1 MPVSPL
7 RSINPQGWGPSLFWS
22 PLSSPE
28 PGMESVNLLNEYY
41 AVVKR
46 KELQVCKKKN
56 VLWMEQ
62 NSEGSILDDN
72 TIPESGKPS
81 TQKHWARKHG
91 KTSKWK
97 RGPFGICCAVHLKWV
112 YFTPRKWYLCRAKSK
127 RGVGSSD
134 SSYHLWICRVRRAMP
149 APGGS
154 PVRPRRSGQKDLSHG
169 ARLGALLPL
178 LCLQFRAWWLVG
190 TW

>member
-1 MPVSPL
+1 M
-7 RSINPQGWGPSLFWS
+7 
-22 PLSSPE
+22 
-28 PGMESVNLLNEYY
+28 
-41 AVVKR
+41 KR
-46 KELQVCKKKN
+46 KELQVCEKNN

-62 NSEGSILDDN
+62 NSEDSIPDDD
-72 TIPESGKPS
+72 TIPESWEPS
-81 TQKHWARKHG
+81 TQRHCARKRG

-97 RGPFGICCAVHLKWV
+97 REPFGVCCAVHLKWV
-112 YFTPRKWYLCRAKSK
+112 YFTARKYLCRAKSK

-134 SSYHLWICRVRRAMP
+134 SSYHLWICHVRGAVP

-169 ARLGALLPL
+169 ARRGALLPL
-178 LCLQFRAWWLVG
+178 LCLHFWAWWLVG